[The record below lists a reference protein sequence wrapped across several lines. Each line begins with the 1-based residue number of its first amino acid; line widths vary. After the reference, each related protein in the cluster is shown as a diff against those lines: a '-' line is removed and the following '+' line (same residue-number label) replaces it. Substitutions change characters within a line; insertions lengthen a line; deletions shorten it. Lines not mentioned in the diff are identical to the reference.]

1 MTKFFVILFFIILP
15 FGGAYFLFWHDVG
28 MSVDYQATKDSKVA
42 VTVHREKLLQ
52 PNIKNTIR
60 KIFQS
65 PFDLA
70 YYKLCF
76 KNTSKATEE
85 GTEEPLDTII
95 NFEDLSGENINID
108 PLKIK
113 GNNSSCI
120 NLNSSQIIIGT
131 DFIEPYQFK
140 YFGPVKFDINIFPEN
155 NATPV
160 FYEQI
165 ALSAIFYLSMIGIWM
180 LFLSIWGL
188 FVRTFKRPTVPHIQ
202 KLIS

>member
-1 MTKFFVILFFIILP
+1 MNKFSIILFFIVLP
-15 FGGAYFLFWHDVG
+15 LGGAYFLFWHDVNI
-28 MSVDYQATKDSKVA
+28 SVDYRATSDSKIA

-52 PNIKNTIR
+52 PNVKNTIR
-60 KIFQS
+60 KIFQA
-65 PFDLA
+65 PFDLS

-85 GTEEPLDTII
+85 GTEKSLDAII
-95 NFEDLSGENINID
+95 NFEDLSGKNINIES
-108 PLKIK
+108 LKIK

-131 DFIEPYQFK
+131 DFIKPYQFK

-165 ALSAIFYLSMIGIWM
+165 ALSAIFYLSMIGVWM

-188 FVRTFKRPTVPHIQ
+188 FVKIFTRPLDSH
-202 KLIS
+202 S